1 MRWEFYSEEKFECPE
16 CGEDRFVRMVNEN
29 GEFYPPQVG
38 RCDRED
44 SCGYMYHASAY
55 LKDNPQAAKNFKYGK
70 VQKPKKRVIDG
81 YYSFPLVLYDLM
93 KKNGVQQRERM
104 KSEYNYVSEF
114 SSYLKEQ
121 HNFTDAF
128 LRQKMDEY
136 KIIECTNRYRQIFED
151 QSDKYV
157 DITYLLY
164 FYVSISNEI
173 RAIEKIHYDG
183 FKRSKRHSNEILN
196 KQLHYFAGLNYNIN
210 TTEINWCLFGEHLL
224 NIFPEKPIIVVE
236 GVKTAFGMSLF
247 YPQFN
252 WLATGSSNRLIHLN
266 FKTDHTVQ
274 FLPDAGYLN
283 DKSYCNIWND
293 KIKKMYGVYFRYY
306 VHDFN
311 FDCSTDEI
319 NDGCGILDIQ
329 LKDPDRSEDII
340 DSLFK

>member
-1 MRWEFYSEEKFECPE
+1 MKWEFYSEEKFECPE

-29 GEFYPPQVG
+29 GEFYPPEVG

-55 LKDNPQAAKNFKYGK
+55 LKDNPNAADEFKYGK
-70 VQKPKKRVIDG
+70 VQKPKKRIIDG
-81 YYSFPLVLYDLM
+81 YYSFPIVLYEVLKDS
-93 KKNGVQQRERM
+93 KKRDCERM
-104 KSEYNYVSEF
+104 ISNYNYAPEF

-121 HNFTDAF
+121 HNITDQF
-128 LRQKMDEY
+128 LQQKMDEY
-136 KIIECTNRYRQIFED
+136 KIIECTGNYWIIYED
-151 QSDKYV
+151 RREKLMQE
-157 DITYLLY
+157 TYLLY
-164 FYVSISNEI
+164 FYMSVTNEI

-183 FKRSKRHSNEILN
+183 FKRSKNRSNEILN
-196 KQLHYFAGLNYNIN
+196 KQLHYFARLNYNIN

-224 NIFPEKPIIVVE
+224 NQFPEKPIIVVE

-252 WLATGSSNRLIHLN
+252 WLATGSANRLIHLN
-266 FKTDHTVQ
+266 FKTDHTVK
-274 FLPDAGYLN
+274 FLPDAGFVN
-283 DKSYCNIWND
+283 GKSYCEIWQH

-311 FDCSTDEI
+311 YDCSTDEI
-319 NDGCGILDIQ
+319 KDGCDILDIQ
-329 LKDPDRSEDII
+329 LKNPYRSKDII